1 MIRGLY
7 SASSAIDVA
16 SQNQDLIAD
25 NLANCTTP
33 GYRRRGM
40 TFDVLQAAANDGTSG
55 NVSGVRNSGVFTS
68 FEPGP
73 MQQTGNPL
81 DFALSGGDAFFV
93 LEGPRGPVYTR
104 NGSFELNSQGEL
116 QSKGG
121 LRVRSQG
128 GRLVIPNTA
137 STIRVTSDGV
147 VQADGSEVGRLELAQ
162 FTAPNQLQRAG
173 PTLFDGATPRTP
185 EPGTVQ
191 VNQGYREG
199 SNVQVVQEMISM
211 MIGMRQY
218 EAAERAMRAMSEAV
232 AQNTKPQ

>member
-1 MIRGLY
+1 M
-7 SASSAIDVA
+7 A
-16 SQNQDLIAD
+16 
-25 NLANCTTP
+25 
-33 GYRRRGM
+33 
-40 TFDVLQAAANDGTSG
+40 FDVLQSALSSGMNG
-55 NVSGVRNSGVFTS
+55 NVSGVRNAGVFTS

-81 DFALSGGDAFFV
+81 DLALSGNAFFV

-121 LRVRSQG
+121 LKVRSQG
-128 GRLVIPNTA
+128 GRLVIPNTT
-137 STIRVTSDGV
+137 STIRVTADGV

-162 FTAPNQLQRAG
+162 FSDPNQLQRAG

-185 EPGTVQ
+185 EAGTVQ

-211 MIGMRQY
+211 MLGMRQY

-232 AQNTKPQ
+232 AQNTRPQ